1 MLDPRIVAQAGQLLR
16 QAQQGRTEVSAR
28 FQASL
33 HGSDRLIQLG
43 FRHALGGQ
51 GAAQLHAQLLQ
62 QAVDGGR
69 GLAHGVVEQV
79 DVEIDRAQARDG
91 NGQRIADEGAD
102 VAHGTGGRLQV
113 AEEGIRTDAGRHQ
126 VHHDGRAAAGRI
138 EIVADRAGK
147 ERVDIA
153 RNGHHV
159 ADGIAFQ
166 VRHQVLAL
174 AVVAVP
180 LVAIEQEAREER
192 RQRRLLAGGGDK
204 ARGGALGLHVGLDP
218 AKGDHLRGG
227 RRRGAVVGSHR
238 DAGLGRVQTGAHG
251 SGALRAGVG
260 GRAGNRHG
268 RRLRHGLRC
277 ASRRGGH
284 DGACQRHA
292 AAHQRQGAGDGL
304 AHVGHGAQGQQRG
317 DRIRA
322 IQAHAQQGH
331 FIAPQL
337 PRRGGRLHLA
347 LPPVALC
354 AAQHAD
360 GSQRVG
366 AGFCGGRHFLAF
378 HAVEQ
383 RLRHQVAAA
392 DAAQRLA
399 RGRIDGRFGNRMVG
413 AVQALVRHH
422 QLHQFAELEIAVDLD
437 VLERCRAGIK
447 RDVGR
452 HVFEPRLV
460 GAAAAGRLVQVAAI
474 RRHDAFV
481 GGGVLPGVVREFVI
495 IPDGDEGKALVHG
508 LQARIGAVFLVQVAV
523 IGHGGGVFRAGGAV
537 LERAIGQLQL
547 VVAAFHGAALEG
559 FAHRFIDVIAQVDDE
574 IERFI
579 GGDVRQRAPVIDA
592 PVLAR
597 QVGELQL
604 RHVAACCRRRLEA
617 AHVGAHVA
625 GDELVKIHL
634 ARLQA
639 RHLVAQGIV
648 EIGFQRQFRIDDGR
662 AGQGCVAAQG
672 GRIVGRTDD
681 QTHGHVRLAGH
692 GRRNG
697 VETGGHD
704 ARPQHGAVGA
714 RISRSHALRK
724 FPVAA
729 RGQRH
734 ARIAVIGAA
743 AGGEADSGHGD
754 GNKTA
759 QFQKLPPVH
768 LTCHDVAPSIW

>member
-1 MLDPRIVAQAGQLLR
+1 MLDPRVVAQAGQLLR
-16 QAQQGRTEVSAR
+16 QAQQGRAEVSAR
-28 FQASL
+28 FQAGL
-33 HGSDRLIQLG
+33 HGGDRRVQLR
-43 FRHALGGQ
+43 FRYALGGQ
-51 GAAQLHAQLLQ
+51 GAAQLHTQLLQ

-69 GLAHGVVEQV
+69 RLAHGVVEQV

-102 VAHGTGGRLQV
+102 IAHAAGRRLQV
-113 AEEGIRTDAGRHQ
+113 AEKGIGADARRHQ
-126 VHHDGRAAAGRI
+126 VHHDGRAAACRV
-138 EIVADRAGK
+138 EIVADGAGK

-153 RNGHHV
+153 GQRHHV
-159 ADGIAFQ
+159 ADGVRFQ
-166 VRHQVLAL
+166 MRHQVLAL

-180 LVAIEQEAREER
+180 LVAIEQEAREEW
-192 RQRRLLAGGGDK
+192 RQRRLLARCGDK
-204 ARGGALGLHVGLDP
+204 ARGRALGLHVGLDP
-218 AKGDHLRGG
+218 AEGDHLRGG
-227 RRRGAVVGSHR
+227 GRRGAVVGGHR
-238 DAGLGRVQTGAHG
+238 DAGLGRAQAGAHG
-251 SGALRAGVG
+251 SGALGAGVRC
-260 GRAGNRHG
+260 RAGNGHG
-268 RRLRHGLRC
+268 RRLRHVLRR
-277 ASRRGGH
+277 ARRGSCH
-284 DGACQRHA
+284 DGGRQRHT

-304 AHVGHGAQGQQRG
+304 AHLAHGAQRQQGG

-331 FIAPQL
+331 FIAPQF
-337 PRRGGRLHLA
+337 PGGGRRLHLA
-347 LPPVALC
+347 FPPVALR

-360 GSQRVG
+360 SGQRVG
-366 AGFCGGRHFLAF
+366 AGLGGGRHFLPF

-399 RGRIDGRFGNRMVG
+399 RGRVDGRLGDRMVG

-422 QLHQFAELEIAVDLD
+422 QLHQFAELEIAIDLD
-437 VLERCRAGIK
+437 VLERGRGAIE

-452 HVFEPRLV
+452 HVFEPGLV
-460 GAAAAGRLVQVAAI
+460 GAAAAGRLVQIAAVK
-474 RRHDAFV
+474 RHDAFV
-481 GGGVLPGVVREFVI
+481 GGRILPGVVREFMV

-523 IGHGGGVFRAGGAV
+523 IGHGGRVFRAGRAA
-537 LERAIGQLQL
+537 LERAVRQFQL
-547 VVAAFHGAALEG
+547 VVAAFHGPALEAL
-559 FAHRFIDVIAQVDDE
+559 AHRFIDVVAQVDDE
-574 IERFI
+574 IEVFI
-579 GGDVRQRAPVIDA
+579 GRDVRQRAPVVDA

-604 RHVAACCRRRLEA
+604 RHVASGGGRRLEA
-617 AHVGAHVA
+617 AHVRAHVA

-648 EIGFQRQFRIDDGR
+648 EIGFQGQFRVDDGR
-662 AGQGCVAAQG
+662 AGQDRVAAQG
-672 GRIVGRTDD
+672 GRIVGGADD
-681 QTHGHVRLAGH
+681 QAHGHVGLAGH
-692 GRRNG
+692 GGRDG

-714 RISRSHALRK
+714 RVARGHALRE

-734 ARIAVIGAA
+734 AGIAVVGAA
-743 AGGEADSGHGD
+743 AGGQADGGHGD
-754 GNKTA
+754 GNEAA
-759 QFQKLPPVH
+759 QFQKLPSVH